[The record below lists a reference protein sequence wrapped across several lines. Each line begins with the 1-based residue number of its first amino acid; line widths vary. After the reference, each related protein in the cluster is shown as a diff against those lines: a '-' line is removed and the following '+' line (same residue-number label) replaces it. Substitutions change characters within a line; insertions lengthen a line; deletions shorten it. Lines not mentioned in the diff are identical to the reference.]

1 MRNIEIRTLRELN
14 YELTQELRNFIVLNQ
29 RVDTGDIQNI
39 VNFGF

>member
-14 YELTQELRNFIVLNQ
+14 YELDQELRNFIVLNQ